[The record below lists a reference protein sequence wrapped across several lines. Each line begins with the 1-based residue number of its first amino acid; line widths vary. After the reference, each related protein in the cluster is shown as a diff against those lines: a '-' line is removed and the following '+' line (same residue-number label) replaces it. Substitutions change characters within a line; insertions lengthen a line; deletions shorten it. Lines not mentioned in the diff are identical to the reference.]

1 VQFTTARYQPGVFRV
16 QVPAD
21 LPEVFG
27 GRFNQARFGQGKNR
41 PELYPFVVTEP
52 PGDENHVEKVFDH
65 SRLVEVEIVPRVPLG
80 WEPVAMPFREPRT
93 LTLGDVRTQAQ
104 LYLTEEGIDGFL
116 RIAAREP
123 GVYGNQI
130 AVSARASGPAMYDFA
145 FIFEGV
151 PFENARQTV
160 LGKPLAILTAETLA
174 PGPAGVLQA
183 KAAGVHVTVSRERT
197 AQGQALSS

>member
-1 VQFTTARYQPGVFRV
+1 VHPTDDPLA
-16 QVPAD
+16 
-21 LPEVFG
+21 
-27 GRFNQARFGQGKNR
+27 GQ
-41 PELYPFVVTEP
+41 
-52 PGDENHVEKVFDH
+52 
-65 SRLVEVEIVPRVPLG
+65 LVEGCRHPLVVARLGPARLFRQPRG
-80 WEPVAMPFREPRT
+80 PF
-93 LTLGDVRTQAQ
+93 
-104 LYLTEEGIDGFL
+104 GIDGFL